1 MSKNK
6 IKSIRKKIDSIDHQL
21 LELIQNRGSLAQEI
35 GDLKAVIASNT
46 SFYKPKREAEIL
58 RNMSKLSKG
67 TITEKK
73 MK

>member
-35 GDLKAVIASNT
+35 GDLKGLIASNT
-46 SFYKPKREAEIL
+46 LFYKPNRAVSYTHL
-58 RNMSKLSKG
+58 RAHE
-67 TITEKK
+67 T
-73 MK
+73 

>member
-35 GDLKAVIASNT
+35 GDLKGLIASNT
-46 SFYKPKREAEIL
+46 SFYKPNREAEIL
-58 RNMSKLSKG
+58 RNISKLSEG
-67 TITEKK
+67 TISEK
-73 MK
+73 

>member
-35 GDLKAVIASNT
+35 GDLKGLIVSNA
-46 SFYKPKREAEIL
+46 SFYKPNREAEIL
-58 RNMSKLSKG
+58 RNISKLSD
-67 TITEKK
+67 
-73 MK
+73 